1 MEGPVVWSAGRG
13 LVGVVDRRSGGVE
26 AAAKIGSPVDQ
37 YQAVRSRAN
46 LPAAVVSWMAV
57 AVVMVGLVQNL
68 EEDGPVWSGHPVY
81 ERGAAA
87 AYDSS
92 PVL

>member
-13 LVGVVDRRSGGVE
+13 LVGVVDRWSGGVE

-37 YQAVRSRAN
+37 YQA
-46 LPAAVVSWMAV
+46 VSWMAV

-68 EEDGPVWSGHPVY
+68 EEDGPVWSGHPVC
-81 ERGAAA
+81 EQGVAA